1 MEYTEKIHNK
11 LLSVESRIKNDKNEG
26 MFEYEIENLA
36 SNFKEKGKIS
46 SDFIGMSLITSALLL
61 VSILFFFKRNFP
73 AAGSTLF
80 FSAVVESLMSIC
92 VASYYLLPEKRF
104 ASVTEKI
111 FGEDIWSFFFL
122 FPLKENFIT
131 GRLEMFRREIDKA
144 KIPFLIKEKALYE
157 RMKYFVE
164 HEYPLL
170 KKEKI
175 EAKNKWLE
183 KGMEN
188 YRNYVAEYS
197 GKDLE
202 MLELEKERRNDEW
215 E

>member
-11 LLSVESRIKNDKNEG
+11 LLSVESRIKNKGTLERE
-26 MFEYEIENLA
+26 MENMA
-36 SNFKEKGKIS
+36 SNFKEKGKIPY
-46 SDFIGMSLITSALLL
+46 DFIVMSLITS
-61 VSILFFFKRNFP
+61 VSLIASIVFLFQRNFEM
-73 AAGSTLF
+73 AGFSIF
-80 FSAVVESLMSIC
+80 FSAVVGSLISIC

-111 FGEDIWSFFFL
+111 FGEDVWFFFFL

-131 GRLEMFRREIDKA
+131 GRLEMFRREINEA
-144 KIPFLIKEKALYE
+144 KIPFSIKDKALYE

-175 EAKNKWLE
+175 EAKNEWLE
-183 KGMEN
+183 TGMKN

-197 GKDLE
+197 GKNLE
-202 MLELEKERRNDEW
+202 MLELEKGTRDDKKK
-215 E
+215 

>member
-11 LLSVESRIKNDKNEG
+11 LLSVESRIKNEGTLEREMKN
-26 MFEYEIENLA
+26 MA

-46 SDFIGMSLITSALLL
+46 YDFIVMSLITS
-61 VSILFFFKRNFP
+61 VSLIASIVFLFQRNFEM
-73 AAGSTLF
+73 AG
-80 FSAVVESLMSIC
+80 FSIIFSVAVGSLISIC

-122 FPLKENFIT
+122 FPLKENFIS
-131 GRLEMFRREIDKA
+131 GRLETFRREIYEA
-144 KIPFLIKEKALYE
+144 EIPLSIKEKALYE

-175 EAKNKWLE
+175 EAKNEWLE
-183 KGMEN
+183 TGMKN

-197 GKDLE
+197 GKNLE
-202 MLELEKERRNDEW
+202 MLELEKGIRDDKKK
-215 E
+215 

>member
-26 MFEYEIENLA
+26 MFEYEMENMA

-73 AAGSTLF
+73 AAGFTLF
-80 FSAVVESLMSIC
+80 FSAVVGSLMSIC

-111 FGEDIWSFFFL
+111 FGEDVWSFFFL
-122 FPLKENFIT
+122 FPLKENFVS
-131 GRLEMFRREIDKA
+131 GRLEMFRREINEA
-144 KIPFLIKEKALYE
+144 EIPISIREKALYE
-157 RMKYFVE
+157 RMKYFIE
-164 HEYPLL
+164 HEYPLI

-175 EAKNKWLE
+175 EAKNEWLE
-183 KGMEN
+183 KGMKN

-197 GKDLE
+197 GKNME
-202 MLELEKERRNDEW
+202 MLELEKGETKR
-215 E
+215 

>member
-1 MEYTEKIHNK
+1 MEYTEKIHRK
-11 LLSVESRIKNDKNEG
+11 LLSVESRIKNEG
-26 MFEYEIENLA
+26 TLEREMENMA

-46 SDFIGMSLITSALLL
+46 YDFIVMSLMTS
-61 VSILFFFKRNFP
+61 VSLIASIVFLFQKNFEM
-73 AAGSTLF
+73 AG
-80 FSAVVESLMSIC
+80 FSIIFSVAVGSLISIC

-111 FGEDIWSFFFL
+111 FGEYIWSLFFL
-122 FPLKENFIT
+122 FPLKENFII
-131 GRLEMFRREIDKA
+131 GRLETFRREIYEA
-144 KIPFLIKEKALYE
+144 EIPLSIREKALYE

-175 EAKNKWLE
+175 EAKNEWLE
-183 KGMEN
+183 TGMKN

-197 GKDLE
+197 GKNLE
-202 MLELEKERRNDEW
+202 MLELEKGIRDDKKK
-215 E
+215 

>member
-11 LLSVESRIKNDKNEG
+11 LLSVENRIKNKGTLESK
-26 MFEYEIENLA
+26 MENMA
-36 SNFKEKGKIS
+36 SSFKKKGKIS
-46 SDFIGMSLITSALLL
+46 YDFIVMSSLTSASLITS
-61 VSILFFFKRNFP
+61 ILFLFQRNLEMAEFP
-73 AAGSTLF
+73 IF
-80 FSAVVESLMSIC
+80 FSIVVGGIMSIC

-104 ASVTEKI
+104 ALVTEKI

-122 FPLKENFIT
+122 FPLKENFIS
-131 GRLEMFRREIDKA
+131 GRLETFRREINEA
-144 KIPFLIKEKALYE
+144 EIPLSIKEKALYE

-175 EAKNKWLE
+175 EAKNEWLE
-183 KGMEN
+183 TGMKN

-197 GKDLE
+197 GKNME
-202 MLELEKERRNDEW
+202 MLELEKGETKR
-215 E
+215 

>member
-11 LLSVESRIKNDKNEG
+11 LLSVENRIKNKGTLESK
-26 MFEYEIENLA
+26 MENMA
-36 SNFKEKGKIS
+36 SSFKKKGKIS
-46 SDFIGMSLITSALLL
+46 YDFIVMSSLTSASLIA
-61 VSILFFFKRNFP
+61 SILFLFQRNLEMAEFP
-73 AAGSTLF
+73 IF
-80 FSAVVESLMSIC
+80 FSIVVGGIMSIC

-104 ASVTEKI
+104 ALVTEKI

-122 FPLKENFIT
+122 FPLKENFIS
-131 GRLEMFRREIDKA
+131 GRLETFRREINEA
-144 KIPFLIKEKALYE
+144 EIPLSIKEKALYE

-175 EAKNKWLE
+175 EAKNEWLE
-183 KGMEN
+183 TGMKN

-197 GKDLE
+197 GKNME
-202 MLELEKERRNDEW
+202 MLELEKGETKR
-215 E
+215 

>member
-1 MEYTEKIHNK
+1 MEYTEKIHRK
-11 LLSVESRIKNDKNEG
+11 LLSVESRIKNEG
-26 MFEYEIENLA
+26 TLEREMENMA

-46 SDFIGMSLITSALLL
+46 YDFIVMSLITSISLIA
-61 VSILFFFKRNFP
+61 SIVFLFQKNFEM
-73 AAGSTLF
+73 AG
-80 FSAVVESLMSIC
+80 FSIIFSVAVGSLISIC
-92 VASYYLLPEKRF
+92 AASYYLLPEKRF

-122 FPLKENFIT
+122 FPLKENFIS
-131 GRLEMFRREIDKA
+131 GRLETFRREIYEA
-144 KIPFLIKEKALYE
+144 EIPLSIREKALYE

-175 EAKNKWLE
+175 EAKNEWLE
-183 KGMEN
+183 TGMKN

-197 GKDLE
+197 GKNLE
-202 MLELEKERRNDEW
+202 MLELEKGIRDDKKK
-215 E
+215 

>member
-1 MEYTEKIHNK
+1 MEYAEKIHNK
-11 LLSVESRIKNDKNEG
+11 LLSVESRIKNKG
-26 MFEYEIENLA
+26 MLEREMESMTSA
-36 SNFKEKGKIS
+36 
-46 SDFIGMSLITSALLL
+46 SLIA
-61 VSILFFFKRNFP
+61 SIVFLFQRNFEM
-73 AAGSTLF
+73 AGF
-80 FSAVVESLMSIC
+80 PIIFSVVVGSLMSVY

-131 GRLEMFRREIDKA
+131 GRLETFRREIYEA
-144 KIPFLIKEKALYE
+144 KIPFSMREKALYE
-157 RMKYFVE
+157 RMKYFIE

-175 EAKNKWLE
+175 EAKNEWLK

-202 MLELEKERRNDEW
+202 MLELEKRDMK
-215 E
+215 

>member
-1 MEYTEKIHNK
+1 MEYAEKIHNK
-11 LLSVESRIKNDKNEG
+11 LLSVESRIKNKGVLERE
-26 MFEYEIENLA
+26 MESMA
-36 SNFKEKGKIS
+36 SSFKKKGKIS
-46 SDFIGMSLITSALLL
+46 YDFIVMSSLTSASLIA
-61 VSILFFFKRNFP
+61 SIVFLFQRNFEM
-73 AAGSTLF
+73 AGF
-80 FSAVVESLMSIC
+80 PIIFSVVVGSLMSVC

-131 GRLEMFRREIDKA
+131 GRLETFRREIYEA
-144 KIPFLIKEKALYE
+144 KIPFSMREKALYE
-157 RMKYFVE
+157 RMKYFIE

-175 EAKNKWLE
+175 EAKNEWLK

-188 YRNYVAEYS
+188 YRNYVAEDS

-202 MLELEKERRNDEW
+202 MLELEKRDMK
-215 E
+215 